1 MYTLDDIKTDR
12 DAQITVGLIAFFLVA
27 FPAYFAYASA
37 FKADD
42 SLGGG
47 VADYQING
55 EIEYLTFES
64 NTESIAEGDPLT
76 VIFNTDDINNVEE
89 LNIVGVRLKLSFG
102 EDETSTTACASDN
115 AADTVSGTITHLN
128 NSATDSGDNQGG
140 SGEFD
145 FSAVWFDEALYGQEV
160 ITNLTM
166 AEIEAGMDGNGVG
179 VGEYTLMIEVDA
191 ETGSSPL
198 DAPVL
203 CQRSDGGEE
212 VTYTVDLMVLD
223 YTVVPYFDTSDI

>member
-1 MYTLDDIKTDR
+1 
-12 DAQITVGLIAFFLVA
+12 
-27 FPAYFAYASA
+27 
-37 FKADD
+37 
-42 SLGGG
+42 
-47 VADYQING
+47 
-55 EIEYLTFES
+55 
-64 NTESIAEGDPLT
+64 
-76 VIFNTDDINNVEE
+76 
-89 LNIVGVRLKLSFG
+89 
-102 EDETSTTACASDN
+102 ACASDN

-128 NSATDSGDNQGG
+128 NTATDSGDNQGG

-145 FSAVWFDEALYGQEV
+145 ISAVWFDEDLYSQEV
-160 ITNLTM
+160 ITNRTM

-212 VTYTVDLMVLD
+212 VTYTAELMVFD

>member
-12 DAQITVGLIAFFLVA
+12 DAQITVGLIAFFLMA

-55 EIEYLTFES
+55 EIEYLFLES
-64 NTESIAEGDPLT
+64 NSESIADGDPLT
-76 VIFNTDDINNVEE
+76 VILNTDDINNVEE
-89 LNIVGVRLKLSFG
+89 LNLVGVRLKLSFG

-145 FSAVWFDEALYGQEV
+145 FSAVWFDEDLYGQDV

>member
-37 FKADD
+37 FKSDD

-128 NSATDSGDNQGG
+128 NTATDSGDNQGG

-145 FSAVWFDEALYGQEV
+145 ISAVWFDEDLYSQEV
-160 ITNLTM
+160 ITNRTM

-212 VTYTVDLMVLD
+212 VTYTAELMVFD